1 MNIRVEAALIL
12 SRVIPCAGSNVSA
25 QLDDCL
31 DKSFQKVPPQD
42 QKLLQE
48 MVYGVCRHF
57 LELQHLAHQFLKKPM
72 RKKDNDVFFLLLVG
86 LYQLN
91 YMRIPDHAAVSET
104 VSGGNSLKKSWAKG
118 VLNGV
123 LRNAQRKKQQLD
135 EDPEKSQ
142 PENQAL
148 ELQSSTSQNPSI
160 KYSHP
165 AWLVEQLQQQWPEQ
179 WESILT
185 QNNLHPPFVLRANQQ
200 QVNRTEYLDLLNAK
214 EIDACPGEYCS
225 DSIYLKAPC
234 GVDQLPHFEQGYA
247 SVQDEAA
254 QLCASLLRIEDKQRV
269 LDACAAPGGKTTHL
283 LEQPHN
289 DIELIALDLSAKRLQ
304 RVTENIDRLGLQQR
318 GGPVTV
324 KAADAGKLSDWWDQ
338 KPFDRIL
345 VDAPCSATGVIRRHP
360 DIRWH
365 RQPADVIKL
374 AELQF
379 QLLSTLWQTLAPGG
393 LLLYATCSILKTE
406 NVDVIHRFLNAHED
420 AEHQALEISVGQMQQ
435 YGRQLFPTENGP
447 DGFYFA
453 RLKKRHS

>member
-12 SRVIPCAGSNVSA
+12 SRVIPCAGSNASA

-48 MVYGVCRHF
+48 MVYGVCRRF
-57 LELQHLAHQFLKKPM
+57 LELEHLAHQFLKKPM

-86 LYQLN
+86 LYQLT

-104 VSGGNSLKKSWAKG
+104 VSGSNSLKKSWAKG

-123 LRNAQRKKQQLD
+123 LRNALRKKQQQEERL
-135 EDPEKSQ
+135 EGQDPQ
-142 PENQAL
+142 NQGS
-148 ELQSSTSQNPSI
+148 EQNPSLQ
-160 KYSHP
+160 YSHP

-179 WESILT
+179 WESILV

-200 QVNRTEYLDLLNAK
+200 RTAQTEYLNLLNTE
-214 EIDACPGEYCS
+214 EIEASPGEYCA
-225 DSIYLKAPC
+225 DAIYLKTPC
-234 GVDQLPHFEQGYA
+234 GVEQLPHFDQGYV

-254 QLCASLLRIEDKQRV
+254 QLCASLLQIEDNQRV

-289 DIELIALDLSAKRLQ
+289 NIELIALDLSAKRLQ

-324 KAADAGKLSDWWDQ
+324 KAADAGVLADWWDQ

-365 RQPADVIKL
+365 RQPADVTKL

-406 NVDVIHRFLNAHED
+406 NVDVIHRFLESEKS

-453 RLKKRHS
+453 RLKKCHS